1 MTNLVRSLYTALAL
15 LTVSGCITTSVVM
28 MDPMKTYP
36 TVANTQ
42 LLVKDPVRSYKQIAV
57 LESRGPIN
65 TPLPDLLESMR
76 QKGME
81 IGADAVLPTQDASQD
96 NAPGM
101 MYNPWL
107 GGYQTLP
114 GGRLPVIR
122 GIAVKYE

>member
-1 MTNLVRSLYTALAL
+1 MKNLVRSLCATLVLSA
-15 LTVSGCITTSVVM
+15 VSGCITTSVVM
-28 MDPMKTYP
+28 MDPMTTYP
-36 TVANTQ
+36 TVSNTQ
-42 LLVKDPVRSYKQIAV
+42 LLVRDPGKSYKQIAV
-57 LESRGPIN
+57 LESRGPVN

-96 NAPGM
+96 NAPGI

-114 GGRLPVIR
+114 GGRLPVVR

>member
-1 MTNLVRSLYTALAL
+1 
-15 LTVSGCITTSVVM
+15 
-28 MDPMKTYP
+28 
-36 TVANTQ
+36 
-42 LLVKDPVRSYKQIAV
+42 
-57 LESRGPIN
+57 
-65 TPLPDLLESMR
+65 MR